1 MESLKLRKF
10 EEFWCSEETC
20 LQNIIGQQQF
30 WYRLTNSQDIEEEI
44 PADPGG
50 DDSD

>member
-10 EEFWCSEETC
+10 EEF
-20 LQNIIGQQQF
+20 GQQQF